1 MKLGHVL
8 CLILPALLSSVG
20 HKQRLLQQR
29 KASEDTA
36 AHALELLEGDGRR
49 GGGHKQRRTH
59 LEDTAATSSSSA
71 ADLPFNRDLVKDW
84 ATGHL
89 TSKQVQRYALHAMQQ
104 GADGLDNFARMGNF
118 GENPQN
124 VFRAMRTVLGLP
136 KGAPKMD
143 WYEIPITKSNRTP
156 HPFLLPRRFFAS
168 FYVGRSSADWAKHIT
183 GGANACYQ
191 FWDSIKDTSIVSM
204 HPDLAENTWKRTV
217 PIGMHADAGAFSKQD
232 SIYVFSFNSLVGRG
246 STHQKRFIFTVIKKS
261 SMLPNTMTEVLRIFA
276 WSCNVLLKGV
286 TPCRNPFGQHLE
298 GDGLP
303 LAGPWR
309 AALVQVR
316 GDWAFYKECFNF
328 PQWNSATMMCF
339 CCRASSTIRNLSWTN
354 FTPLA
359 AWRDTLWTHEAYM
372 TYLLAQGLTIP
383 ILLQLVIGFR
393 LESIMIDV
401 LHTVDLG
408 VAAHIIGNV
417 LFIFGVLRAV
427 FGGRN
432 YEQRVGALSNA
443 LDNWYKR
450 TKCDSRLRGK
460 LSLER
465 LRPSGDWPKLKGKA
479 AAIRKLARFA
489 LEVAE
494 TYAENTA
501 EDKLII
507 DVIGLL
513 VAFYEIMDSESQ
525 FLSKAAKVNLPKIG
539 QKLAET
545 FGRLA
550 KIAVDAGNRLWKLS
564 PKLHLFEHLLEHQAI
579 NSGNPR
585 WYWTYADEDLVG
597 LMIDIAEGCHANT
610 MPFSVL
616 FKWLHSTFDD

>member
-1 MKLGHVL
+1 
-8 CLILPALLSSVG
+8 
-20 HKQRLLQQR
+20 
-29 KASEDTA
+29 
-36 AHALELLEGDGRR
+36 
-49 GGGHKQRRTH
+49 
-59 LEDTAATSSSSA
+59 
-71 ADLPFNRDLVKDW
+71 
-84 ATGHL
+84 
-89 TSKQVQRYALHAMQQ
+89 
-104 GADGLDNFARMGNF
+104 
-118 GENPQN
+118 
-124 VFRAMRTVLGLP
+124 
-136 KGAPKMD
+136 
-143 WYEIPITKSNRTP
+143 
-156 HPFLLPRRFFAS
+156 
-168 FYVGRSSADWAKHIT
+168 
-183 GGANACYQ
+183 
-191 FWDSIKDTSIVSM
+191 
-204 HPDLAENTWKRTV
+204 
-217 PIGMHADAGAFSKQD
+217 
-232 SIYVFSFNSLVGRG
+232 
-246 STHQKRFIFTVIKKS
+246 
-261 SMLPNTMTEVLRIFA
+261 
-276 WSCNVLLKGV
+276 
-286 TPCRNPFGQHLE
+286 
-298 GDGLP
+298 
-303 LAGPWR
+303 
-309 AALVQVR
+309 
-316 GDWAFYKECFNF
+316 
-328 PQWNSATMMCF
+328 MMCF

-408 VAAHIIGNV
+408 VAAHIISNI
-417 LFIFGVLRAV
+417 LLIIGVLRTV
-427 FGGRN
+427 CGGRN

-545 FGRLA
+545 FDRLA
-550 KIAVDAGNRLWKLS
+550 KIAVDAGSRQSCTCSRICLNIKQS
-564 PKLHLFEHLLEHQAI
+564 ILEILAGTGHTQMRTS
-579 NSGNPR
+579 SG
-585 WYWTYADEDLVG
+585 
-597 LMIDIAEGCHANT
+597 
-610 MPFSVL
+610 
-616 FKWLHSTFDD
+616 